1 MLEIFITIY
10 RIYDESPHW
19 LYSQSRYK
27 EAQQVLD
34 KMARWNGCKFVD
46 ITPKPLGEHN
56 VNAVTTPSLD
66 EKPNN
71 IDADHS
77 QEALTPES
85 EADSAPS
92 KSILL
97 QIIRSPKFLKIFLVC
112 VFGW

>member
-1 MLEIFITIY
+1 MLEIYIIIY

-27 EAQQVLD
+27 EAQKVLD
-34 KMARWNGCKFVD
+34 KMARWNGCKLVD
-46 ITPKPLGEHN
+46 IIPKPLGEHN

-85 EADSAPS
+85 EADSTPS
-92 KSILL
+92 KSILW
-97 QIIRSPKFLKIFLVC
+97 QIICSPKFLIIFLVC
-112 VFGW
+112 VFGL